1 MATARKRRKPAPKI
15 LKRKAAPAKA
25 RRAPASKAKAKPR
38 PKPRAPGIVRGVHAL
53 LYSSQA
59 DELRAFIRDK
69 LGFKATDVGGG
80 WLVFDVPEADLGVH
94 PTDGSPSSG
103 SAHVSFY
110 CDDIA
115 ASLRTLKSRGV
126 EVTQDVVDQG
136 WGLVAKLKVPG
147 GFDVQLF
154 QPKYGK

>member
-1 MATARKRRKPAPKI
+1 MATARKRRKPTPKI
-15 LKRKAAPAKA
+15 SQRKAAPAKA
-25 RRAPASKAKAKPR
+25 RRAPASKAKVKPQ

-69 LGFKATDVGGG
+69 LGFKATD
-80 WLVFDVPEADLGVH
+80 
-94 PTDGSPSSG
+94 
-103 SAHVSFY
+103 
-110 CDDIA
+110 
-115 ASLRTLKSRGV
+115 
-126 EVTQDVVDQG
+126 
-136 WGLVAKLKVPG
+136 AKLKVPG

>member
-1 MATARKRRKPAPKI
+1 MATAMKRRKPAPRI
-15 LKRKAAPAKA
+15 SKRKAAPAK
-25 RRAPASKAKAKPR
+25 RAPASKAKPKPQPKPR
-38 PKPRAPGIVRGVHAL
+38 PKPPGIVRGVHAL

-59 DELRAFIRDK
+59 HELRAFIRDK
-69 LGFKATDVGGG
+69 LGFKATDVGEG
-80 WLVFDVPEADLGVH
+80 WLVFDVPYADLGVH
-94 PTDGSPSSG
+94 PTEGDPPSG
-103 SAHVSFY
+103 TAHVSFY

-115 ASLRTLKSRGV
+115 ASLRELKSRGV
-126 EVTQDVVDQG
+126 EVAQDVVDQG

>member
-1 MATARKRRKPAPKI
+1 MATAKKRKKPAPKI
-15 LKRKAAPAKA
+15 SKRKAAPAKA
-25 RRAPASKAKAKPR
+25 KRASAWAKPKPQ

-69 LGFKATDVGGG
+69 LGFKATDVGDG
-80 WLVFDVPEADLGVH
+80 WLVFDVPYADLGVH
-94 PTDGSPSSG
+94 PTEGDPPSG
-103 SAHVSFY
+103 TAHVSFY

-115 ASLRTLKSRGV
+115 ASLRGLKSRGV
-126 EVTQDVVDQG
+126 EVTQEVVDQG

>member
-1 MATARKRRKPAPKI
+1 MATASKRRKPTPKTS
-15 LKRKAAPAKA
+15 KRKAAPAKA
-25 RRAPASKAKAKPR
+25 KRVPASKAKAKPQA
-38 PKPRAPGIVRGVHAL
+38 KPRAPGIVRGVHAL
-53 LYSSQA
+53 IYSSQA

-69 LGFKATDVGGG
+69 LGFKATDVGEG

-94 PTDGSPSSG
+94 PTESDPASG

-126 EVTQDVVDQG
+126 EVAQEVVDQG

-147 GFDVQLF
+147 GFDVQLY
-154 QPKYGK
+154 QPKYKK

>member
-1 MATARKRRKPAPKI
+1 MATAKTRGKPAPKI
-15 LKRKAAPAKA
+15 SKRKAAPAKV
-25 RRAPASKAKAKPR
+25 RRAPASKAKAKPQA
-38 PKPRAPGIVRGVHAL
+38 KPTSPGIVRGVHAL

-94 PTDGSPSSG
+94 PTDSDPASG
-103 SAHVSFY
+103 TAHVSFY

-115 ASLRTLKSRGV
+115 ASLHTLKSRGV
-126 EVTQDVVDQG
+126 EVAQEVVDQG

-147 GFDVQLF
+147 GFEAQLY
-154 QPKYGK
+154 QPTYKK